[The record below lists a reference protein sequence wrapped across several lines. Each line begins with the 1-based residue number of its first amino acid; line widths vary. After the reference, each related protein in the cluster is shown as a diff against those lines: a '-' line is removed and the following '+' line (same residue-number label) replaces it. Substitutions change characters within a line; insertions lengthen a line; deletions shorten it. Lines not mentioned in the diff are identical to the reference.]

1 MTQSLNQ
8 QFLIA
13 LDVGGGSVKSGRVSL
28 GERTVQGLRNDPIDS
43 YGDADTILDALAAA
57 IGAQAAH
64 SAPQDIAGVAFGFPG
79 PMDYDKGICYIQ
91 TPGVSYAST
100 KTKFGSIYGVDVGAA
115 LRKRLHRP
123 DLVVRFRNDAEAAI
137 LGEAIYGAGA
147 SYRRVVGV
155 TLGTGLGSAFLI
167 DGVPQTS
174 GAGVPESGWFYPLL
188 TANGSETGDDAF
200 STRGLLKRF
209 HAAGLTFET
218 VKAAAAAA
226 ATAAPSNPS
235 VAQVFAQWGNDMGEF
250 VGPWLRDFQAQAF
263 LMVGGIA
270 QAFALFGPSLQA
282 RISAP
287 AITGTLGAAA
297 PLLGAAALFQD

>member
-1 MTQSLNQ
+1 MTNSLNQ
-8 QFLIA
+8 KFLIA

-28 GERTVQGLRNDPIDS
+28 AARTVQGLRNDPIDS
-43 YGDADTILDALAAA
+43 YGDADTILGALAAA
-57 IGAQAAH
+57 IQAH
-64 SAPQDIAGVAFGFPG
+64 GAPQEMAGVAFGFPG
-79 PMDYDKGICYIQ
+79 PMDYAKGICYIQ

-115 LRKRLHRP
+115 LRERLHQP
-123 DLVVRFRNDAEAAI
+123 DLAVRFRNDAEAAI

-147 SYRRVVGV
+147 SYQRVVGV
-155 TLGTGLGSAFLI
+155 TLGTGLGSAFLV

-174 GAGVPESGWFYPLL
+174 GIGVPESGWFYPLL
-188 TANGSETGDDAF
+188 TANGVETGDDAF

-209 HAAGLTFET
+209 HAAGLAFET
-218 VKAAAAAA
+218 VKAAAI
-226 ATAAPSNPS
+226 AAPSNPT

-270 QAFALFGPSLQA
+270 QAFALFGPSLQT